1 MCGLAS
7 VLWVLGS
14 YRNLIEVEYKI
25 EDNAMPNI
33 FRASIWISL
42 VKSFTLF
49 VSATKLLKTLFI
61 SLKPLTIIKGFY
73 NVTECSG
80 ADRIP
85 SNLIVTK
92 LLKTPA
98 SRRVRSQCSVWL
110 CYYLRS
116 RRITT
121 TPSHFLS
128 WTKPQNHPL
137 VQRPNHY
144 KLHCII
150 LPRLPEVPNQ

>member
-33 FRASIWISL
+33 FQASIWISL
-42 VKSFTLF
+42 EKSFTLF
-49 VSATKLLKTLFI
+49 VSATKLLKTSVI
-61 SLKPLTIIKGFY
+61 SLKPLTTIKGFY

-85 SNLIVTK
+85 SNLIITK